1 MTVIDTTEPGSAAG
15 TAADAEETGYAE
27 LAARFAP
34 VFARI
39 AEGALGR
46 DLARELPFEAVRWLN
61 EERFGA
67 LRVPVSHG
75 GFGASLETLVRLL
88 VDLAAADPNVAHLY
102 RSHIGFVEALRWES
116 AQVQERWYGRAAAG
130 ETVGNA
136 STEKG
141 GNALGSVAT
150 RLVLDDDGYRLD
162 GEKFYSTGTIFAEWT
177 MVTAGLDSGEDRHFA
192 IVRTGQPGVEI
203 LDDWDGFG
211 QKLTGTGT
219 TRFHG
224 ARVEAGDVFPR
235 RLEATH
241 QSAVFQLVL
250 LSVLAGIARAS
261 RDEAAS
267 IVRSRTRTFNTG
279 SGALF
284 REDPLILQI
293 VGKIG
298 AKAFAAEAAVVA
310 AAREID
316 AALQERDF
324 VRANVAV
331 DNAQVVVPELALA
344 AAQQLFE
351 ATGASSVSTA
361 KGLDRHWR
369 NAQTVATHNPAAFK
383 ARQLGDHLVNGV
395 APVGLNAIG
404 EARRTD

>member
-1 MTVIDTTEPGSAAG
+1 
-15 TAADAEETGYAE
+15 
-27 LAARFAP
+27 
-34 VFARI
+34 
-39 AEGALGR
+39 
-46 DLARELPFEAVRWLN
+46 
-61 EERFGA
+61 
-67 LRVPVSHG
+67 
-75 GFGASLETLVRLL
+75 
-88 VDLAAADPNVAHLY
+88 
-102 RSHIGFVEALRWES
+102 
-116 AQVQERWYGRAAAG
+116 
-130 ETVGNA
+130 
-136 STEKG
+136 
-141 GNALGSVAT
+141 
-150 RLVLDDDGYRLD
+150 
-162 GEKFYSTGTIFAEWT
+162 
-177 MVTAGLDSGEDRHFA
+177 MVTAGLDSGEDRHIA
-192 IVRTGQPGVEI
+192 IVGTAQPGVEI

-219 TRFHG
+219 TRFRG
-224 ARVEAGDVFPR
+224 ARVEEGDVFPR
-235 RLEATH
+235 RVEATH

-250 LSVLAGIARAS
+250 LSVLAGIARAA

-316 AALQERDF
+316 AALPERDF
-324 VRANVAV
+324 VRANVAA

-383 ARQLGDHLVNGV
+383 ARQLGDHLVNGI